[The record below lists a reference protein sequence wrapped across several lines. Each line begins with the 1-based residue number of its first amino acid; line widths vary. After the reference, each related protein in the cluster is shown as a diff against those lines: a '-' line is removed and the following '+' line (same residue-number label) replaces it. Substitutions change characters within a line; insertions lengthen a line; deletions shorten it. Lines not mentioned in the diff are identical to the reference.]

1 LTAKYEATAE
11 MESADPNLKP
21 RRMTPEQSL
30 QVWADLMDASHELVM
45 AGLKNNLKAGEDV
58 KDAYRRWYQHQ
69 MKEHDEMML
78 NLMRR
83 FERGSRK

>member
-1 LTAKYEATAE
+1 
-11 MESADPNLKP
+11 MESADSNLKP

-30 QVWADLMDASHELVM
+30 KVWADLMDASHELVM
-45 AGLKNNLKAGEDV
+45 AGLKSNLLSGEDI
-58 KDAYRRWYQHQ
+58 KDAYRRWYRHQ

-83 FERGSRK
+83 FDQGSQK